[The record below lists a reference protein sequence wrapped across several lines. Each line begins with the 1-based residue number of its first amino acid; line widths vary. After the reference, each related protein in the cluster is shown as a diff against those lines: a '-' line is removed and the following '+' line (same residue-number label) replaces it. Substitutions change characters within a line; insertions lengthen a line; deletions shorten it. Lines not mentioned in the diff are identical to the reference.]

1 MQREESNVKRIF
13 SDEGGEGME
22 LEKVQSATD
31 GKIFDVA
38 AAVAER
44 IKELEESH
52 EEFMRRDAELNRMID
67 EAWKKGGS
75 GKV

>member
-1 MQREESNVKRIF
+1 
-13 SDEGGEGME
+13 ME
-22 LEKVQSATD
+22 LKKGQSAKER
-31 GKIFDVA
+31 KIFDVA

-75 GKV
+75 AKG

>member
-1 MQREESNVKRIF
+1 
-13 SDEGGEGME
+13 ME
-22 LEKVQSATD
+22 LKNGQSAKN

-44 IKELEESH
+44 IKELDESH

-67 EAWKKGGS
+67 EAWKKSSS
-75 GKV
+75 GKS

>member
-1 MQREESNVKRIF
+1 MQREESKAKRIF

-44 IKELEESH
+44 IQELEAGHDEL
-52 EEFMRRDAELNRMID
+52 MRRDAELNRMID

-75 GKV
+75 AKS